1 MTRRSFLTTTALS
14 GSITS
19 ASSAAS
25 RTHARS
31 MFAATGRRSYSHAE
45 LEAKIAR
52 RDFRGLTKA
61 DLPTPNLMLNEDVF
75 RRNLKT
81 MSGHCERTGFNLRAH
96 VKVHRS
102 PEIAKRQIE
111 AGSIGLCCA
120 SISECEVMIDAGM
133 HGILW
138 TRQPAVP
145 NTISRVVALAK
156 KDPTFMTVIDDP
168 VIAGQLDEAARAA
181 GTKVKVVV
189 DNDVGIGRQGR
200 QGVKPGQE
208 AVELS
213 KRVMKAKNLKLAG
226 LMGYSGRASKTHG
239 WRKRKQVS
247 EEAVGLLLE
256 SVSLCRRAGI
266 PVGIV
271 TGGSTGTYN
280 IDSEIKGMTELQA
293 GSYAMMDSRYKN
305 IGGKDG
311 DEAYDDFGVSL
322 TVLTTVISKH
332 YPNKASIDAGNKS
345 ATRPTDEVKGRSDL
359 TVARAG
365 AEYGSLRWEDADPE
379 PKLGDQFELITS
391 NLDTTTNY
399 YDRIFVCRRD
409 QVVDVYSILGRKG
422 PSQR

>member
-1 MTRRSFLTTTALS
+1 MTRRSFLATTAVS
-14 GSITS
+14 GSLAS
-19 ASSAAS
+19 ASSAT
-25 RTHARS
+25 RRIHAPA
-31 MFAATGRRSYSHAE
+31 MFAATGRRSYTHAE

-61 DLPTPNLMLNEDVF
+61 DLPTPNLILDEEVF
-75 RRNLKT
+75 ARNLKT

-120 SISECEVMIDAGM
+120 SISECEVMIGAGM

-138 TRQPAVP
+138 TRQPAGS

-156 KDPTFMTVIDDP
+156 KDSTFMTVVDDAI
-168 VIAGQLDEAARAA
+168 IAGQLDEAARAA
-181 GTKVKVVV
+181 GVTVKVVV
-189 DNDVGIGRQGR
+189 DNDVGIGRQG
-200 QGVKPGQE
+200 VKPGQE
-208 AVELS
+208 AVDLS
-213 KRVMKAKNLKLAG
+213 QRVMKAKNLKLAG
-226 LMGYSGRASKTHG
+226 LMGYSGRASHTHG

-247 EEAVGLLLE
+247 EEAIGLLLE
-256 SVSLCRRAGI
+256 SVSLCRAAGI
-266 PVGIV
+266 PVEIV

-293 GSYAMMDSRYKN
+293 GSYALMDSKYTN
-305 IGGKDG
+305 IGSKSGG
-311 DEAYDDFGVSL
+311 EAYDDFGVSL

-332 YPNKASIDAGNKS
+332 YPNKVAIDAGNKS
-345 ATRPTDEVKGRSDL
+345 ATQPTDEVKGRPDL

-365 AEYGSLRWEDADPE
+365 AEYGALHWEQADPE

-391 NLDTTTNY
+391 NLDMTTNY
-399 YDRIFVCRRD
+399 YDRIFVCQRD

>member
-1 MTRRSFLTTTALS
+1 MTRRSFLTTTAVS
-14 GSITS
+14 GSLAS
-19 ASSAAS
+19 AGSAAR
-25 RTHARS
+25 RTHAPA

-61 DLPTPNLMLNEDVF
+61 DLPTPNLILNEDVF
-75 RRNLKT
+75 GRNLKT

-120 SISECEVMIDAGM
+120 SISECEVMIDGGM

-138 TRQPAVP
+138 TRQPAGP

-156 KDPTFMTVIDDP
+156 RDSTFMTAIDDP
-168 VIAGQLDEAARAA
+168 VIVGQLDEAARAA
-181 GTKVKVVV
+181 GVTVKVVV
-189 DNDVGIGRQGR
+189 DNDVGIGRQG
-200 QGVKPGQE
+200 VKPGQE
-208 AVELS
+208 AVDLS
-213 KRVMKAKNLKLAG
+213 KRVMKAKNLKLGG
-226 LMGYSGRASKTHG
+226 LMGYSGKASHTHG
-239 WRKRKQVS
+239 WQKRKQVS
-247 EEAVGLLLE
+247 EEAVGRLLE
-256 SVSLCRRAGI
+256 SVSLCRAAGI
-266 PVGIV
+266 PVEIV

-293 GSYAMMDSRYKN
+293 GSYALMDSKYKHV
-305 IGGKDG
+305 GSKDG
-311 DEAYDDFGVSL
+311 GEAYDDFGVSL

-332 YPNKASIDAGNKS
+332 YPNKAAIDAGNKS
-345 ATRPTDEVKGRSDL
+345 ATQPTDEVKGRPDL

-365 AEYGSLRWEDADPE
+365 AEYGALRWEDADPE

-391 NLDTTTNY
+391 NLDMTTNY

>member
-1 MTRRSFLTTTALS
+1 MTRRSFLATTALS
-14 GSITS
+14 GSLAS
-19 ASSAAS
+19 ASATR
-25 RTHARS
+25 RTHAPA

-61 DLPTPNLMLNEDVF
+61 DLPTPNLILNEDVF
-75 RRNLKT
+75 GRNLKT

-138 TRQPAVP
+138 TRQPAGP

-156 KDPTFMTVIDDP
+156 KDPTFMTVVDDP
-168 VIAGQLDEAARAA
+168 IIVDQLDEAARAA
-181 GTKVKVVV
+181 GTTVKVVV
-189 DNDVGIGRQGR
+189 DNDVGIGRQG
-200 QGVKPGQE
+200 VKPGQE

-213 KRVMKAKNLKLAG
+213 ERVMKAKNLKLAG
-226 LMGYSGRASKTHG
+226 LMGYSGRASHTHG

-266 PVGIV
+266 PVEIV

-332 YPNKASIDAGNKS
+332 YPNKVSIDAGNKS
-345 ATRPTDEVKGRSDL
+345 ATQKTDEVKGRPDL

-391 NLDTTTNY
+391 NLDMTTNY